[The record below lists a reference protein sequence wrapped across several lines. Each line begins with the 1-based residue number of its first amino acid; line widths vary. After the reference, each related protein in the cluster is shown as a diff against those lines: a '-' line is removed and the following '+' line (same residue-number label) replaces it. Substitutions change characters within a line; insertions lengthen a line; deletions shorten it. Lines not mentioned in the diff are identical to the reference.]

1 MGRTLDVPE
10 TSKVIEGNTY
20 HCRPMSARRS
30 LTVMTRVLKMAAP
43 GFGDV
48 ASLRQAAA
56 AVGTLL
62 AGLAENLDEDTL
74 LAVCDAFAEE
84 SSVSF
89 SAGGNRLEL
98 AGGWD
103 EHFRG
108 DLVALFGWLRFCA
121 EVNFGPLV
129 AAAKAALPPPAEE
142 ESAKAA

>member
-1 MGRTLDVPE
+1 MGRTLDIPE

-20 HCRPMSARRS
+20 YCRPMSARRS

-74 LAVCDAFAEE
+74 MGVCDAFAEE
-84 SSVSF
+84 SSVELT
-89 SAGGNRLEL
+89 AGKKLPL
-98 AGGWD
+98 AGSWD

-129 AAAKAALPPPAEE
+129 AAAKAALPAEE

>member
-1 MGRTLDVPE
+1 MGRTLDIPE

-74 LAVCDAFAEE
+74 MAVCDAFAEVVGAVHGRQE
-84 SSVSF
+84 AS
-89 SAGGNRLEL
+89 L
-98 AGGWD
+98 AGSWD

-129 AAAKAALPPPAEE
+129 VAAKAALPAEE

>member
-1 MGRTLDVPE
+1 MGRTLDIPE

-74 LAVCDAFAEE
+74 MAVCDAFAEE
-84 SSVSF
+84 SSVELT
-89 SAGGNRLEL
+89 AGKRLDL
-98 AGGWD
+98 AGSWD

-142 ESAKAA
+142 SAKAA